1 MKLGLG
7 TAQFG
12 MDYGISNAEGR
23 VPADEA
29 ARILARAGL
38 AGITVLDTAA
48 AYDEAELRLGELL
61 TTPHPFSIVTKLP
74 PWAGGVP
81 RSRAGAWVE
90 QAIEQSLSRLHQ
102 DSVYAV
108 LSHGADALLSPSGPV
123 IWAALDK
130 ARAGTVAKIG
140 ASVYTSD
147 EVDALLERY
156 PIELLQVPVNV
167 LDQRLVRSGHLAR
180 LRAAGVEVHAR
191 SVFLQGLLLMEPK
204 ALRGRQFDG
213 VRGVLKMFRSATR
226 SAGASPLQAAVA
238 YVLGVDGID
247 TVIVGV
253 TREAEL
259 AQILAAID
267 AVGTTGLSPAFFEP
281 YASDDERIVNPARW
295 TR

>member
-12 MDYGISNAEGR
+12 LDYGISNEGGR
-23 VPADEA
+23 VPVDEA
-29 ARILARAGL
+29 ARIIARASL
-38 AGITVLDTAA
+38 AGVTVLDTAA
-48 AYDEAELRLGELL
+48 AYDDAELRLGELL
-61 TTPHPFSIVTKLP
+61 TATHPFSIVTKLP
-74 PWAGGVP
+74 PWAGGIS
-81 RSRAGAWVE
+81 RSQAGAWVE
-90 QAIEQSLSRLHQ
+90 RAIGESLSRLRQ

-108 LSHGADALLSPSGPV
+108 LSHGADALLSPSGPA
-123 IWAALDK
+123 IWDALDR

-147 EVDALLERY
+147 DIDALLERY

-204 ALRGRQFDG
+204 ALPASQFDG
-213 VRGVLKMFRSATR
+213 VRDVLEKFRSAAM

-238 YVLGVDGID
+238 YVLGVNGID

-259 AQILAAID
+259 VEILAAVEAIG
-267 AVGTTGLSPAFFEP
+267 AAGLSPSFFEP
-281 YASDDERIVNPARW
+281 YASEDERIVNPARW